1 MYNYKEFDYIKNTRG
16 VENMIGDFL
25 AGKLKKSIEKNLKKS
40 TLTEETVKETLREI
54 RLALLEADVNNEVVK
69 DFIKNVEQKA
79 KGEYISEGLNA
90 SQMMIKIVHE
100 ELINIFGKTAKEIS
114 LTSKPTIIMIVGL
127 QGSGKTTTT
136 GKISKLLEKKYHKK
150 PLLVACDI
158 YRPAA
163 IDQLKT
169 LGKNL
174 NIDIFEK
181 GTQNPVLT
189 AQQAIEYAKTNK
201 NDVIL
206 LDTAGRLHIDAE
218 LMTELKE
225 IKKAVSPDEILIV
238 VDGMTGQDIIN
249 VAEKFDDLLKLTG
262 VVVTKIDGDSRGGA
276 ALSITHLTKLPIK
289 FIGTGEGMSNLQI
302 FYPDRMADR
311 ILGMGDVQTLFEKA
325 KDVLDERDIK
335 KTMNRMMMGQ
345 FDLQDLLN
353 QMRQLSK
360 MGKMGGIMK
369 LIPGM
374 PKISEEKIMEAERKL
389 KVTEV
394 LLSSMTVKERREP
407 RLLKHISRKT
417 RIIKGS
423 GRSEKEYNELINQF
437 EKTKKQVDE
446 MAKQIKSGRIMPTKG
461 FGGFN

>member
-1 MYNYKEFDYIKNTRG
+1 
-16 VENMIGDFL
+16 MIGDFL
-25 AGKLKKSIEKNLKKS
+25 ANRLKKSIEKNMKKS
-40 TLTEETVKETLREI
+40 TLTTDTITETMREI

-69 DFIKNVEQKA
+69 YFIKAVEAKA
-79 KGEYISEGLNA
+79 RGEYIIDGLNA
-90 SQMMIKIVHE
+90 SQMMVKIVHE
-100 ELINIFGKTAKEIS
+100 ELVNIFGKTVKELS
-114 LTSKPTIIMIVGL
+114 FTSKPTIVMMVGL

-136 GKISKLLEKKYHKK
+136 GKIAKLVEKKYHKK

-163 IDQLKT
+163 IEQLKT
-169 LGKNL
+169 IGKNL
-174 NIDIFEK
+174 NIEVFER
-181 GTQNPVLT
+181 GMQNPVTT
-189 AQQAIEYAKTNK
+189 AKQSITYAKDNK

-206 LDTAGRLHIDAE
+206 IDTAGRLHIYAD
-218 LMTELKE
+218 LMQELKE
-225 IKKAVSPDEILIV
+225 IKNNITPNEIFLV

-249 VAEKFDDLLKLTG
+249 IAAEFNQLLKLTG
-262 VVVTKIDGDSRGGA
+262 VVVTKLDGDARGGA
-276 ALSITHLTKLPIK
+276 ALSITHLTKLPII

-311 ILGMGDVQTLFEKA
+311 ILGMGDVQTLVEKA

-335 KTMNRMMMGQ
+335 KTMNRIIMGQ

-353 QMRQLSK
+353 QMRQISK

-369 LIPGM
+369 LLPGM
-374 PKISEEKIMEAERKL
+374 PKLSDEKIADAERKL

-407 RLLKHISRKT
+407 RLLKHLSRKN
-417 RIIKGS
+417 RILKGS
-423 GRSEKEYNELINQF
+423 GRNEKEYNDLINQF

-446 MAKQIKSGRIMPTKG
+446 IARQIKSGRMPNIPG
-461 FGGFN
+461 MGGLSEMGFN

>member
-1 MYNYKEFDYIKNTRG
+1 
-16 VENMIGDFL
+16 MIGDFL
-25 AGKLKKSIEKNLKKS
+25 ANRLKKSIEKNMKKS
-40 TLTEETVKETLREI
+40 TLTTDAITETMREI

-69 DFIKNVEQKA
+69 DFIKAVETKA
-79 KGEYISEGLNA
+79 RGEYILDGLNA
-90 SQMMIKIVHE
+90 SQMMVKIVHE
-100 ELINIFGKTAKEIS
+100 ELVNIFGKIVKELS
-114 LTSKPTIIMIVGL
+114 LTSKPTIVMMVGL

-136 GKISKLLEKKYHKK
+136 GKITKLVEKKYHKK

-163 IDQLKT
+163 IEQLKT
-169 LGKNL
+169 IGKNL
-174 NIDIFEK
+174 NIEVFER
-181 GTQNPVLT
+181 GTQNPVTT
-189 AQQAIEYAKTNK
+189 AQQAITYAKDNK

-206 LDTAGRLHIDAE
+206 IDTAGRLHIDAE
-218 LMTELKE
+218 LMQELKE
-225 IKKAVSPDEILIV
+225 IKNNITPDEILLV

-249 VAEKFDDLLKLTG
+249 VAIEFNQLLKLTG
-262 VVVTKIDGDSRGGA
+262 VVVTKLDGDARGGA
-276 ALSITHLTKLPIK
+276 ALSITHLTKLPIT

-311 ILGMGDVQTLFEKA
+311 ILGMGDVQTLVEKA

-353 QMRQLSK
+353 QMRQISK
-360 MGKMGGIMK
+360 MGKMSGIMK
-369 LIPGM
+369 LLPGM
-374 PKISEEKIMEAERKL
+374 PKLSDEKIADAERKL

-407 RLLKHISRKT
+407 RLLKHLSRKN
-417 RIIKGS
+417 RILKGS
-423 GRSEKEYNELINQF
+423 GRTEKEYNELINQF

-446 MAKQIKSGRIMPTKG
+446 IARQIKSGRMPNIPG
-461 FGGFN
+461 MGGLSGMGFN

>member
-1 MYNYKEFDYIKNTRG
+1 
-16 VENMIGDFL
+16 MIGDFL
-25 AGKLKKSIEKNLKKS
+25 ANQLKKSIKKNMKKS
-40 TLTEETVKETLREI
+40 TLTSDAISETMREI

-69 DFIKNVEQKA
+69 DFIKAVETKA
-79 KGEYISEGLNA
+79 RGEYISDGLNA
-90 SQMMIKIVHE
+90 SQMMVKIVHE
-100 ELINIFGKTAKEIS
+100 ELVNIFGKTTKELS
-114 LTSKPTIIMIVGL
+114 FASKPTIVMMVGL

-136 GKISKLLEKKYHKK
+136 GKIAKLVEKKYQKK

-169 LGKNL
+169 IGKNL
-174 NIDIFEK
+174 NIEVFER
-181 GTQNPVLT
+181 GTQNLVQT
-189 AQQAIEYAKTNK
+189 AQEAVTYAKENK

-206 LDTAGRLHIDAE
+206 IDTAGRLHIDAE
-218 LMTELKE
+218 LMQELKE
-225 IKKAVSPDEILIV
+225 IKNNITPDEILLV

-249 VAEKFDDLLKLTG
+249 VATEFNQLLKLTG
-262 VVVTKIDGDSRGGA
+262 VVVTKLDGDARGGA
-276 ALSITHLTKLPIK
+276 ALSITHLTKLPIT
-289 FIGTGEGMSNLQI
+289 FIGTGEGMSSLQI

-311 ILGMGDVQTLFEKA
+311 ILGMGDVQTLVEKA

-353 QMRQLSK
+353 QMRQISK

-369 LIPGM
+369 LLPGM
-374 PKISEEKIMEAERKL
+374 PKMSDEKIADAERKL
-389 KVTEV
+389 KATEV

-407 RLLKHISRKT
+407 RLLKHLSRKN
-417 RIIKGS
+417 RILKGS
-423 GRSEKEYNELINQF
+423 GRTEKEYNELINQF

-446 MAKQIKSGRIMPTKG
+446 IARQIKSGRMPNIPG
-461 FGGFN
+461 MGGLSGMGFN

>member
-1 MYNYKEFDYIKNTRG
+1 
-16 VENMIGDFL
+16 MIGDFL
-25 AGKLKKSIEKNLKKS
+25 ANRLKKSIEKNLKKS
-40 TLTEETVKETLREI
+40 TLTDETVQETLREI
-54 RLALLEADVNNEVVK
+54 RLALLEADVNNAVVK
-69 DFIKNVEQKA
+69 DFIKAVEAKA
-79 KGEYISEGLNA
+79 KGEYINDGLNA

-100 ELINIFGKTAKEIS
+100 ELINIFGKTAYE
-114 LTSKPTIIMIVGL
+114 LNLLAKPAVIMMVGL

-136 GKISKLLEKKYHKK
+136 GKIAKLIEKKYHKK

-169 LGKNL
+169 IGQNLGVEV
-174 NIDIFEK
+174 FER

-189 AQQAIEYAKTNK
+189 AQQAVEYAKEHK
-201 NDVIL
+201 HDVVL
-206 LDTAGRLHIDAE
+206 LDTAGRLHIDE
-218 LMTELKE
+218 NLMQELKE
-225 IKKAVSPDEILIV
+225 IKNNVSPSEILIV

-249 VAEKFDDLLKLTG
+249 VASEFNDLLKLTG
-262 VVVTKIDGDSRGGA
+262 VVVTKLDGDARGGA
-276 ALSITHLTKLPIK
+276 ALSITHLTKLPIS

-325 KDVLDERDIK
+325 KDVIDERDMK

-353 QMRQLSK
+353 QMRQISK
-360 MGKMGGIMK
+360 MGKMGGLMK

-374 PKISEEKIMEAERKL
+374 PKVSDEKIADAERKL

-394 LLSSMTVKERREP
+394 LLSSMTIKERREP
-407 RLLKHISRKT
+407 RLLKHLSRKN

-446 MAKQIKSGRIMPTKG
+446 IARQIKSGRMPNIPG
-461 FGGFN
+461 MGGLGFN